1 MKTHYLANAIVA
13 ISNVLFL
20 FRFVLFKKSKWE
32 AKLIM
37 LTKKKR
43 NLTTFLLWFC
53 VDEINHRKCSFFFFF
68 FKIADTRKSIHQDLE
83 VISILYLRKRFEFE
97 WAVCNQCNVYRFHLR
112 QTKTK
117 STLSYQRNR
126 KLNQDLP
133 AVVVKQSEM
142 ISAVLSACKFTYAC
156 CLFVLFF
163 FFLNYS
169 SFSCMRNKSDL
180 VYSVICFVF
189 KKT

>member
-43 NLTTFLLWFC
+43 NLITFLLWFC

-68 FKIADTRKSIHQDLE
+68 KIDDTRKSIHQDLE
-83 VISILYLRKRFEFE
+83 VISILYLRKWFEFE
-97 WAVCNQCNVYRFHLR
+97 WAVCNQCNVYRFTWDKRKQKAHYHIKEME
-112 QTKTK
+112 TKPRLTCCCREAVWDD
-117 STLSYQRNR
+117 LS
-126 KLNQDLP
+126 
-133 AVVVKQSEM
+133 
-142 ISAVLSACKFTYAC
+142 
-156 CLFVLFF
+156 CLK
-163 FFLNYS
+163 
-169 SFSCMRNKSDL
+169 CM
-180 VYSVICFVF
+180 
-189 KKT
+189 

>member
-68 FKIADTRKSIHQDLE
+68 LRLMTLGNQFIKSWRLFQFCTWGNDSSLNE
-83 VISILYLRKRFEFE
+83 RSVISVMFIALLETNENKKHTIISKK
-97 WAVCNQCNVYRFHLR
+97 W
-112 QTKTK
+112 KTK
-117 STLSYQRNR
+117 PRLTCCCREAVPGKQWSSLRWSQLS
-126 KLNQDLP
+126 
-133 AVVVKQSEM
+133 
-142 ISAVLSACKFTYAC
+142 
-156 CLFVLFF
+156 
-163 FFLNYS
+163 
-169 SFSCMRNKSDL
+169 
-180 VYSVICFVF
+180 
-189 KKT
+189 